1 MTTRYRCT
9 PAEGQAQRDALL
21 CLAVQLGWA
30 AKVRARALA
39 VKCSPALLVLI
50 GTGCDASDRLR
61 QDLIDHGADRQK
73 LAKRRSQQREPG
85 EPEADLVL
93 WPHDRLLR
101 DGPAMLPPEEM
112 AIVHRR
118 LADPEWATILA
129 VGGGGA
135 SVLCLPYGIVLTC
148 GDEATDILQR
158 VAEDAAEGG
167 YDA

>member
-1 MTTRYRCT
+1 LTTRYRCT

-21 CLAVQLGWA
+21 CIAVQYGWA
-30 AKVRARALA
+30 AKVPARAVA
-39 VKCSPALLVLI
+39 TDCAPALLVLI

-61 QDLIDHGADRQK
+61 QDLIDHGADRKQ
-73 LAKRRSQQREPG
+73 LAKQRSQRREKG
-85 EPEADLVL
+85 DPEADVVL
-93 WPHDRLLR
+93 WPHARLLR
-101 DGPAMLPPEEM
+101 DGPAILPPEEM

-135 SVLCLPYGIVLTC
+135 SVLCLPFGIVQTC

-167 YDA
+167 YDE